1 MDYKRFLEIEKL
13 YFSHEDVA
21 ELLAIKRESAAVLC
35 ARYVKKGLLKRLK
48 RDLYVRTE
56 TLAHLRI
63 TDLYRIAN
71 LLQVPSYV
79 SLMTA
84 LSHYGVSSQV
94 QRGFVESVSIKR
106 TKAFD
111 RGGIVFRYLKVSTAL
126 YGGFVKDQGVFFI
139 ASPEKALLDSIYL
152 ASMGRYTLDVASLD
166 LSKLDRKKLVRL
178 AANHPSKTQKF
189 LERLYEETRR
199 SREL

>member
-1 MDYKRFLEIEKL
+1 MDYKRLLEIEKP

-21 ELLAIKRESAAVLC
+21 DLLSIKKESAAVLC
-35 ARYVKKGLLKRLK
+35 ARYVKKGLLTRLK

-56 TLAHLRI
+56 TRAHLAPA
-63 TDLYRIAN
+63 DLYRIAN

-84 LSHYGVSSQV
+84 LSHYGVSTQV
-94 QRGFVESVSIKR
+94 QRGFVESVSMKR
-106 TKAFD
+106 TKAFE
-111 RGGIVFRYLKVSTAL
+111 RGGITFRYVKVSSAL
-126 YGGFVKDQGVFFI
+126 YGGFVKDQGAFI

-152 ASMGRYTLDVASLD
+152 ASMGRYPLDVASLD
-166 LSKLDRKKLVRL
+166 LNKLDRKKLVRL

-199 SREL
+199 SRAL

>member
-1 MDYKRFLEIEKL
+1 MDYKRLLEIEKP

-21 ELLAIKRESAAVLC
+21 DLLAIKKESAAVLC
-35 ARYVKKGLLKRLK
+35 ARYVKKGLLTRLK
-48 RDLYVRTE
+48 RDLYARTE
-56 TLAHLRI
+56 TIAHLSI
-63 TDLYRIAN
+63 TDMYRIAN

-84 LSHYGVSSQV
+84 LSHYGVSTQV
-94 QRGFVESVSIKR
+94 QRGFVESVSVKR

-111 RGGIVFRYLKVSTAL
+111 RGGISFRYVKVSPAL
-126 YGGFVKDQGVFFI
+126 YGSFVKEQGAFI
-139 ASPEKALLDSIYL
+139 ASPEKALIDSIYL

-199 SREL
+199 SRAL

>member
-1 MDYKRFLEIEKL
+1 MDYKRLLEIEKL

-21 ELLAIKRESAAVLC
+21 DLLAIKKESAAVLC
-35 ARYVKKGLLKRLK
+35 ARYVKKGLLTRLK
-48 RDLYVRTE
+48 RDLYARTE
-56 TLAHLRI
+56 TIAHLSI
-63 TDLYRIAN
+63 TDMYRIAN

-84 LSHYGVSSQV
+84 LSHYGVSTQV
-94 QRGFVESVSIKR
+94 QRGFVESVSVKR

-111 RGGIVFRYLKVSTAL
+111 RGGISFRYVKVSPAL
-126 YGGFVKDQGVFFI
+126 YGSFVKEQGAFI
-139 ASPEKALLDSIYL
+139 ASPEKALIDSIYL

-178 AANHPSKTQKF
+178 AANHPSKTQKC

-199 SREL
+199 SRAL

>member
-1 MDYKRFLEIEKL
+1 MDYKRLLEIEKP

-21 ELLAIKRESAAVLC
+21 DLLSIKKESAAVLC
-35 ARYVKKGLLKRLK
+35 TRYVKKGLLTRLK

-56 TLAHLRI
+56 TLDHLAT

-84 LSHYGVSSQV
+84 LSHYGVSTQV

-106 TKAFD
+106 TKAFER
-111 RGGIVFRYLKVSTAL
+111 RGIAFRYLKVSSAL
-126 YGGFVKDQGVFFI
+126 YSGFVRDQGIFI

-152 ASMGRYTLDVASLD
+152 ASMGRYALDLASLD
-166 LSKLDRKKLVRL
+166 LSKLDRKKLTHL
-178 AANHPSKTQKF
+178 AADHPSKTRKF
-189 LERLYEETRR
+189 LERLYEETGR
-199 SREL
+199 SRGF

>member
-1 MDYKRFLEIEKL
+1 MDYKRLLEIEKP

-21 ELLAIKRESAAVLC
+21 GLLAIKKESAAVLC
-35 ARYVKKGLLKRLK
+35 TRYVMKGLLTRLK

-56 TLAHLRI
+56 TLAHLAT

-84 LSHYGVSSQV
+84 LSYHGVSTQV
-94 QRGFVESVSIKR
+94 QRGFVENVSTKR
-106 TKAFD
+106 TRAFD
-111 RGGIVFRYLKVSTAL
+111 SGGIVFRYLKVSTPL
-126 YGGFVKDQGVFFI
+126 YGGFVKDQGAFI

-152 ASMGRYTLDVASLD
+152 ASMGRYVLDLPSLD
-166 LSKLDRKKLVRL
+166 LSKLDRKRLIHL
-178 AANHPSKTQKF
+178 AANHPSKTQSF
-189 LERLYEETRR
+189 LERLYEENGR

>member
-1 MDYKRFLEIEKL
+1 MDYKHLLEIEKP

-21 ELLAIKRESAAVLC
+21 GLLAIKKESAAVLC
-35 ARYVKKGLLKRLK
+35 TRYVKKGLLTRLK
-48 RDLYVRTE
+48 RDLYARAE
-56 TLAHLRI
+56 TVAHLSI

-79 SLMTA
+79 SLVTA
-84 LSHYGVSSQV
+84 LSHYGVSTQV
-94 QRGFVESVSIKR
+94 QRGFVESVSMKR
-106 TKAFD
+106 TKAFE
-111 RGGIVFRYLKVSTAL
+111 RGGITFRYVKVSAAL
-126 YGGFVKDQGVFFI
+126 YGGFIKDQGAFI

-166 LSKLDRKKLVRL
+166 LNKLDRKKLVRL

-199 SREL
+199 SRAL

>member
-1 MDYKRFLEIEKL
+1 VDYKRLLEIEKH

-21 ELLAIKRESAAVLC
+21 DLLAIKKGSAAVLC
-35 ARYVKKGLLKRLK
+35 ARYVKKGLLTRLK

-56 TLAHLRI
+56 TIAHLA
-63 TDLYRIAN
+63 TADLYRIAN

-84 LSHYGVSSQV
+84 LSYYGVSTQV
-94 QRGFVESVSIKR
+94 QRGIVENVSIKR
-106 TKAFD
+106 AKAFS
-111 RGGIVFRYLKVSTAL
+111 RGGIDFRYSKVSAAL
-126 YGGFVKDQGVFFI
+126 YGGFVKDQGAFI

-152 ASMGRYTLDVASLD
+152 ASMGRYALDLASLD
-166 LSKLDRKKLVRL
+166 LGKLDRKKLIHL
-178 AANHPSKTQKF
+178 AANHPSKTQRF
-189 LERLYEETRR
+189 LERLYEENGR

>member
-1 MDYKRFLEIEKL
+1 MDYKRLLEIEKP

-21 ELLAIKRESAAVLC
+21 GLLAIKKESAAVLC
-35 ARYVKKGLLKRLK
+35 TRYVMKGLLTRLK

-56 TLAHLRI
+56 TLAHLAT

-84 LSHYGVSSQV
+84 LSYYGISTQV
-94 QRGFVESVSIKR
+94 QRGFVENVSIKR
-106 TKAFD
+106 TKAFT
-111 RGGIVFRYLKVSTAL
+111 RGGIAFRFFKVSAAL
-126 YGGFVKDQGVFFI
+126 YGGFVKDQGAFI

-152 ASMGRYTLDVASLD
+152 ASMGRYALDVASLD
-166 LSKLDRKKLVRL
+166 LSKLDRKRLIHL
-178 AANHPSKTQKF
+178 AANHPSKTQSF
-189 LERLYEETRR
+189 LERLYEENGR

>member
-1 MDYKRFLEIEKL
+1 MDYKRLLEIEKPS
-13 YFSHEDVA
+13 FSHEDVA
-21 ELLAIKRESAAVLC
+21 DLLAIKKESAAVLC
-35 ARYVKKGLLKRLK
+35 ARYVKKGLLTRLK

-56 TLAHLRI
+56 TLVYLGI

-111 RGGIVFRYLKVSTAL
+111 RGAVVFRYVKVSPAL
-126 YGGFVKDQGVFFI
+126 YTGFVKDQGAFI
-139 ASPEKALLDSIYL
+139 ATPEKALLDSIYL
-152 ASMGRYTLDVASLD
+152 ASMGRYTLDLASLD
-166 LSKLDRKKLVRL
+166 LGKLDRKKL
-178 AANHPSKTQKF
+178 AFIAGSYPSKTKNF
-189 LERLYEETRR
+189 LERIYEKARR

>member
-1 MDYKRFLEIEKL
+1 MDYKRLLEIEKP

-21 ELLAIKRESAAVLC
+21 DLLAIKKESAAVLC
-35 ARYVKKGLLKRLK
+35 ARYVKKGLLTRLK
-48 RDLYVRTE
+48 RDLYARTE
-56 TLAHLRI
+56 TIAHLSI
-63 TDLYRIAN
+63 TDMYRIAN

-84 LSHYGVSSQV
+84 LSHYGVSTQV
-94 QRGFVESVSIKR
+94 QRGFVESVSVKR

-111 RGGIVFRYLKVSTAL
+111 RGGISFRYVKVSPAL
-126 YGGFVKDQGVFFI
+126 YGSFVKEQGAFI
-139 ASPEKALLDSIYL
+139 ASPEKALIDSIYL

-189 LERLYEETRR
+189 LERLYEEVRR
-199 SREL
+199 SRAL

>member
-1 MDYKRFLEIEKL
+1 MDYKRLLQIEKL

-21 ELLAIKRESAAVLC
+21 EILTIKRESAAVLC
-35 ARYVKKGLLKRLK
+35 ARYVKKGLLTRLK

-56 TLAHLRI
+56 TLAHLGL

-84 LSHYGVSSQV
+84 LSHHGVSSQV
-94 QRGFVESVSIKR
+94 QRGFMESVSIKR

-111 RGGIVFRYLKVSTAL
+111 RGGIAFRYLKVSTAL
-126 YGGFVKDQGVFFI
+126 YGGFVKDQGVFI

-152 ASMGRYTLDVASLD
+152 ASMGRYALDLVSLD
-166 LSKLDRKKLVRL
+166 LGKLDRKKLIHL
-178 AANHPSKTQKF
+178 AAEHPSKTQKF
-189 LERLYEETRR
+189 MERIYEEAGR

>member
-1 MDYKRFLEIEKL
+1 MDYKRLLEIEKL

-21 ELLAIKRESAAVLC
+21 GLLAIKRESAAVLC
-35 ARYVKKGLLKRLK
+35 ARYVKKGLLTRLK

-56 TLAHLRI
+56 TFAHLGI

-71 LLQVPSYV
+71 LLQVPSYI

-84 LSHYGVSSQV
+84 LSHYGVTSQV
-94 QRGFVESVSIKR
+94 QRGFVESVSMKR
-106 TKAFD
+106 TKAFEG
-111 RGGIVFRYLKVSTAL
+111 GGIAFRYLKVSRAL
-126 YGGFVKDQGVFFI
+126 YGGFVKDQGAFI
-139 ASPEKALLDSIYL
+139 ASREKAMIDSIYL
-152 ASMGRYTLDVASLD
+152 ASMGRYPLDVASLD

-178 AANHPSKTQKF
+178 AANHPPKTRKF
-189 LERLYEETRR
+189 LERMYEETGR